1 MPKQTKVI
9 TPAQQRKMLHKNL
22 SFQAAEAYKLL
33 RANLQFTLPGNEGDG
48 CLIFGVTS
56 STRGEGKSTT
66 AINLSYTL
74 AETGKRVLLVDC
86 DMRLPSIGKKM
97 EVANSPGLSNAL
109 VAPGNDIKIAIRPSN
124 VLDNWKFVAS
134 GDIPPNPS
142 ELLGSHRMRSVLKA
156 LAKEFDYIVLDLP
169 PVNLVSDALV
179 VSPLVDGMI
188 VAVREGYAERKE
200 LRDCIRQLGLSNAK
214 VLGIVM
220 TDVKGDGKRYGK
232 YRKKYYYSKYYY
244 SDHHDK
250 RDSTH
255 IED

>member
-1 MPKQTKVI
+1 
-9 TPAQQRKMLHKNL
+9 
-22 SFQAAEAYKLL
+22 
-33 RANLQFTLPGNEGDG
+33 
-48 CLIFGVTS
+48 
-56 STRGEGKSTT
+56 
-66 AINLSYTL
+66 
-74 AETGKRVLLVDC
+74 
-86 DMRLPSIGKKM
+86 
-97 EVANSPGLSNAL
+97 
-109 VAPGNDIKIAIRPSN
+109 
-124 VLDNWKFVAS
+124 
-134 GDIPPNPS
+134 
-142 ELLGSHRMRSVLKA
+142 MRSVLKA

-250 RDSTH
+250 QDSTH